1 MSPADPSSPPSIE
14 TQMSRFI
21 KHDAARLAACAA
33 LSPRVAQLAVSF
45 PLLFSQLA
53 NLYGPEHR
61 RRNAIQAAVEG
72 RALADVAEAMGLPY
86 SLRHVPP
93 EACPVRLH
101 FHVWTPMA
109 SRCLR
114 PFIPKAPDITHLWL
128 EIVFFTA
135 RLGSEDIAL
144 WIAKQQPLYE
154 PDCRTAI
161 DVLPLVLYAHVST
174 HQPEI
179 LGNFARWTPKVSAL
193 RAAVVCERWLS
204 YLTRLV
210 QLGPSGVADPWIAAT
225 ALGDY
230 KIVPLTTMQAIA
242 IEAQA
247 MQNCLMDYALH
258 VADDRCRL
266 FSLRRARARIATFEV
281 MVNKTQ
287 SKLELRQCE
296 TYGGYDLPNDVLQML
311 SAFVAA
317 QPAPQRLEKSD
328 KAVTTR
334 RHFETLFQ
342 SWRDGLPENERDWLA
357 VISLDDLMT
366 DIGDLRHM
374 LEFIAELPPS
384 QPNAQRH
391 RLIRLVRRR
400 NSAARSALQRLADT
414 AIDTGAA
421 SRASSVET

>member
-1 MSPADPSSPPSIE
+1 MSPTDPSSRLSIE

-21 KHDAARLAACAA
+21 KHDAARLSACAT

-61 RRNAIQAAVEG
+61 RRNAIQATVEG

-101 FHVWTPMA
+101 FHVWTPTA

-114 PFIPKAPDITHLWL
+114 PFIPEERDIIHLWL
-128 EIVFFTA
+128 EIVFFAA

-161 DVLPLVLYAHVST
+161 DVLPLVLYAHVSK

-193 RAAVVCERWLS
+193 RAAVMCERWLG

-210 QLGPSGVADPWIAAT
+210 QFGPTGVANPWIAAT
-225 ALGDY
+225 TLGGY
-230 KIVPLTTMQAIA
+230 TIIPLTTMQAIA
-242 IEAQA
+242 VEAHA

-266 FSLRRARARIATFEV
+266 FSLRRGRARIATFEV
-281 MVNKTQ
+281 MIDKTQ

-296 TYGGYDLPNDVLQML
+296 TYDGYDLPNDVLQIL

-317 QPAPQRLEKSD
+317 QPLPQRIEKPD
-328 KAVTTR
+328 RAVTTR
-334 RHFETLFQ
+334 RHFEALFQ
-342 SWRDGLPENERDWLA
+342 SWRDGLPESERDWLA
-357 VISLDDLMT
+357 AISLDDLMA

-374 LEFIAELPPS
+374 LEFIAELPPRQS
-384 QPNAQRH
+384 KEQRH
-391 RLIRLVRRR
+391 RLMRLVRRR
-400 NSAARSALQRLADT
+400 NSAALSAFQRLADT
-414 AIDTGAA
+414 AITPATAG
-421 SRASSVET
+421 

>member
-1 MSPADPSSPPSIE
+1 MSPTDPSSRPSIE

-21 KHDAARLAACAA
+21 KHDAIRLAACAA

-45 PLLFSQLA
+45 PLLFSQIA
-53 NLYGPEHR
+53 NLYGPERR
-61 RRNAIQAAVEG
+61 RRNAIQVAVEG
-72 RALADVAEAMGLPY
+72 RALADVAHAMGLPY

-93 EACPVRLH
+93 EACPVRLP
-101 FHVWTPMA
+101 FHVWTPAA

-114 PFIPKAPDITHLWL
+114 PFIPEAPDIIHLWL
-128 EIVFFTA
+128 EIVFFAA

-144 WIAKQQPLYE
+144 WIAKQQPIYE

-161 DVLPLVLYAHVST
+161 DVLPLLLYAHVSK

-179 LGNFARWTPKVSAL
+179 LGKFPRWTPKISAL
-193 RAAVVCERWLS
+193 RASVMCERWLG

-210 QLGPSGVADPWIAAT
+210 QFGPSGVADPWIAAT
-225 ALGDY
+225 TLGNY
-230 KIVPLTTMQAIA
+230 TIVPLTTMQAIA
-242 IEAQA
+242 AEAHA

-296 TYGGYDLPNDVLQML
+296 TYDGYDLPNDVLQML
-311 SAFVAA
+311 STFVAA
-317 QPAPQRLEKSD
+317 QPVPQPIERSD
-328 KAVTTR
+328 RAVTTR
-334 RHFETLFQ
+334 RHFEALLQ
-342 SWRDGLPENERDWLA
+342 SWRDGRPESERDWLA
-357 VISLDDLMT
+357 EISLDDLMT

-374 LEFIAELPPS
+374 LEFIAELPPR
-384 QPNAQRH
+384 QPSAQRH
-391 RLIRLVRRR
+391 RLMRLVRRR
-400 NSAARSALQRLADT
+400 NSPARAALQRLAD
-414 AIDTGAA
+414 APIEIGAA

>member
-1 MSPADPSSPPSIE
+1 
-14 TQMSRFI
+14 MSRFI
-21 KHDAARLAACAA
+21 KHDAARLAGCAA
-33 LSPRVAQLAVSF
+33 LSPRIAQLAVSF

-53 NLYGPEHR
+53 NLYGPERR

-72 RALADVAEAMGLPY
+72 RALTDVAEAMGLPY

-93 EACPVRLH
+93 EACPVRLP
-101 FHVWTPMA
+101 FHVWTPAA

-114 PFIPKAPDITHLWL
+114 PSLPKTPDIIHLWL
-128 EIVFFTA
+128 EIVFFAA

-144 WIAKQQPLYE
+144 WIAKQQPIYE

-161 DVLPLVLYAHVST
+161 DVLPLVLYAHVSK

-179 LGNFARWTPKVSAL
+179 LGTFARWTPKVSAL
-193 RAAVVCERWLS
+193 RAAVMCERWLG

-210 QLGPSGVADPWIAAT
+210 QFGPTGVADPWIT
-225 ALGDY
+225 AKTLGNY
-230 KIVPLTTMQAIA
+230 TIVPLTTMQAIA
-242 IEAQA
+242 AEAHA

-266 FSLRRARARIATFEV
+266 FSLRQGRARIATFEV
-281 MVNKTQ
+281 MVDKTQ

-296 TYGGYDLPNDVLQML
+296 TYDGYDLPNDVLQML

-317 QPAPQRLEKSD
+317 QPVPQPIERPD
-328 KAVTTR
+328 RAVTTR
-334 RHFETLFQ
+334 RHFEALFQ
-342 SWRDGLPENERDWLA
+342 SWRDGRPESERDWLA
-357 VISLDDLMT
+357 EISLDDLMT

-374 LEFIAELPPS
+374 LEFIAELPPN

-391 RLIRLVRRR
+391 RLMRLVRRR
-400 NSAARSALQRLADT
+400 NSAARSALQRLAD
-414 AIDTGAA
+414 APIEIGAA